1 MSFGYQWDMMLAV
14 GESRTIHI
22 YQHVCVLGSIANM
35 NFDGDGVTD
44 IAVYYPAGGFWY
56 ILQSTDGIR
65 IEQWGWSDA
74 LPTDNQLRINRAFGF
89 K

>member
-1 MSFGYQWDMMLAV
+1 MMLAV